1 MSLRFGV
8 LWPFRNPAHAR
19 VPWEQ
24 LYRSH
29 LDLVADSEAMGY
41 DDAWLTEHHFV
52 DDGYS
57 PSLHTIAG
65 AIAART
71 TRIRI
76 GTFVLLLPLHDP
88 IRVAEDTA
96 TVDLISGGRFDL
108 GVGLGYR
115 PGEFVSVGKS
125 PKTRGKRLEEGTHI
139 IQRLL
144 SGEKVTFNGEFN
156 TLKDVQVIPPALQ
169 QPHPPIWLAARAP
182 KAIERA
188 AKNGYHFM
196 AVGPVEHQQAYDAQ
210 LVKYGRNPQEYNI
223 AQLRAVFVAQSRAQ
237 AWDRAAEGLHYMANC
252 YAQWFAEASD
262 MEGDDGA
269 YGKLPSVEQIIKQQ
283 SFDFFGQAAIVG
295 TPDDAIQQ
303 IEAYQARG
311 RLTHLVMAMAFP
323 GVKPHLVRDSM
334 ELFAKTVMPRF
345 QKR

>member
-19 VPWEQ
+19 VPWDQ

-29 LDLVADSEAMGY
+29 LDLIVDSERMGY

-57 PSLHTIAG
+57 PSLHAIAG
-65 AIAART
+65 AVAART

-88 IRVAEDTA
+88 VKVAEDTA
-96 TVDLISGGRFDL
+96 TVDLISNGRFDL

-125 PKTRGKRLEEGTHI
+125 PKTRGKRLQEGTEI

-144 SGEKVTFNGEFN
+144 AGEKLTFDGEF
-156 TLKDVQVIPPALQ
+156 TQLREVEIVPPPLQ

-188 AKNGYHFM
+188 ARFGYHFM
-196 AVGPVEHQQAYDAQ
+196 AVGPVEHQQQYDDQ
-210 LVKYGRNPQEYNI
+210 LRKYGRDPRQFSI
-223 AQLRAVFVAQSRAQ
+223 AQLRAVFVAPSRAQ
-237 AWDRAAEGLHYMANC
+237 AWEQAAEGLHYMANR
-252 YAQWFAEASD
+252 YAQWFAEARD
-262 MEGDDGA
+262 MEGDDAA
-269 YGKLPSVEQIIKQQ
+269 YGKLPSVDEIIAKQA
-283 SFDFFGQAAIVG
+283 FDFFGQPAIVG
-295 TPDDAIQQ
+295 TPEDAIQQ
-303 IEAYQARG
+303 IQAYQARG
-311 RLTHLVMAMAFP
+311 RLTHLVMAMALP
-323 GVKPHLVRDSM
+323 GVKPHLIRDSM
-334 ELFAKTVMPRF
+334 ELFAKTVMPHFR
-345 QKR
+345 QP